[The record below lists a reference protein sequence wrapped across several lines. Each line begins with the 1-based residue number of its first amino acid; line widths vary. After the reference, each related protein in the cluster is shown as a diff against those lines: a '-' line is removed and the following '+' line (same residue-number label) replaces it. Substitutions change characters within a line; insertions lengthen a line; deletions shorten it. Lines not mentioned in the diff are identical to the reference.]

1 MSKSVRKNMLNK
13 SKIQKNKVSGDKSN
27 VKDEEVSKE
36 NDSDS
41 AIVTEPEN
49 EVEKDVCNVNENL
62 DSPEDLIGESE
73 VTEKE
78 KEDEDIYNKLAEML
92 KSENKAEVLWVN
104 RLKLTIEEKKKF
116 FKLKV
121 KNGEAFDLLN
131 LEYINDN
138 EFKLIP
144 NLTKEYI
151 KRFKSENREFFLN
164 NHGLNVKMKV
174 FYSYEV
180 ESLTFKKNGLRLEL
194 VEKMSV
200 SYKVKKVENKN
211 EED

>member
-13 SKIQKNKVSGDKSN
+13 SKTQKNKVSGDKSN